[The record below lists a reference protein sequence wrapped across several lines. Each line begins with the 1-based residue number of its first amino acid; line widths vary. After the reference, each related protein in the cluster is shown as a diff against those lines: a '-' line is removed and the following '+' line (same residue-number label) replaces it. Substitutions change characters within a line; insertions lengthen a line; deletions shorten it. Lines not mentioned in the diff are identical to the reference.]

1 MKTSKLSGIFGLGGA
16 LALACGVHG
25 APLTAGDPVPLPGTK
40 GGCDFI
46 RVDTNAGRLLLG
58 HEHNKSFDVFDLS
71 SKTLLKIVPT
81 STSQDAA
88 VDVKRGNYYVS
99 GNDPA
104 RMVIVNT
111 KDLSITGEVP
121 LPSDADLIGFDES
134 SGLVHVCN
142 DKAAEEWVID
152 PDAKKI
158 VTTITFDGKGLED
171 LAFGPHHKRL
181 FQAVKGSNTIAVVD
195 AVTNKVLNAW
205 PLAPDKSPHGI
216 AVVPDSDGLL
226 VACAGSLVLLDRETG
241 KILDRAKTA
250 PRVDEMAYD
259 PGLHVA
265 YCASRMGQISVVGVA
280 ADKLTPLGDVPDQQ
294 GTGSIAVD
302 PKTHTVWVAS
312 HKGDD
317 AFVQPFTPAK

>member
-1 MKTSKLSGIFGLGGA
+1 MFVILGSA
-16 LALACGVHG
+16 LALACGVRG
-25 APLTAGDPVPLPGTK
+25 APLTAGDPIPLPGTK

-46 RVDTNAGRLLLG
+46 RVDTHADRLLLG
-58 HEHNKSFDVFDLS
+58 HEHNKSFDVFDLG
-71 SKTLLKIVPT
+71 SKTLLKVVPT

-104 RMVIVNT
+104 RMVIVSA
-111 KDLSITGEVP
+111 KDLAITGEVP
-121 LPSDADLIGFDES
+121 LPSDVDLIGFDAS
-134 SGLVHVCN
+134 TGLVHVCN
-142 DKAAEEWVID
+142 DKAAEEWVVD
-152 PDAKKI
+152 PEAKKI
-158 VTTITFDGKGLED
+158 VTTITFKGKGLED
-171 LAFGPHHKRL
+171 IAFSPDNSKL
-181 FQAVKGSNTIAVVD
+181 YQAVKGSNTIAVVD
-195 AVTNKVLNAW
+195 AATNKILHAW

-241 KILDRAKTA
+241 KTLDRAKTA
-250 PRVDEMAYD
+250 SRVDEMAYD

-265 YCASRMGQISVVGVA
+265 YCASRSGVISVVSVA
-280 ADKLTPLGDVPDQQ
+280 GDKLASLGDVPDEK

-312 HKGDD
+312 HKGEE